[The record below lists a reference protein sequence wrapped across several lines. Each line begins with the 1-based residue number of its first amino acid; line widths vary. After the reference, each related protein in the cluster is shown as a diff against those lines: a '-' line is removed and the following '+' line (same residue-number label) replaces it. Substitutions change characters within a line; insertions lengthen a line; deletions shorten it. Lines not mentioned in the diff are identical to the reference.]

1 MSISNFN
8 IEGEKMITIISNIAT
23 LFLSSKIID
32 MDNRHL
38 FFPNI
43 VTKALLILFV
53 LLIAVNSKK
62 IYNAMRNLKT
72 RDKEINIIKNWKLFL
87 GNLALLFGYVLLL
100 DMLGFVIATIL
111 YVFLTVVLFYGSLSK
126 RVLTMA
132 SVISVI
138 TVSTIYIVFNMV
150 FRITLP

>member
-8 IEGEKMITIISNIAT
+8 IEGEKMITIISIIAT